1 MEALLDFVL
10 RRRSS
15 VHRLR
20 RKDACAEERMRLRQ
34 SIEALPVDKRG
45 SILREKPRLR
55 RQRRPSL
62 NAWAPADPCHMVD
75 VTNVPRS
82 PTPRRLS
89 QILCGDSVESD
100 DDALSVV
107 TESTIDGEEPDL
119 EFDLSRSEFWSSSV
133 DVDDTAK
140 RQRILQHKLSQA
152 LNNGVDLRACLR
164 ALQAGAQPSLPLRK
178 VGDRALPSAWLW
190 AATRSRMPVL
200 RLLAQ
205 FDVSRSDLRDSLFMA
220 AATGHYD
227 VLDFLLTRFADEV
240 RPDLAMALERAA
252 RYCQLESVERLCQ
265 EGPIASMKAL
275 IVCKSRRV
283 KKVIRQYRSQYRRR
297 LGRPSDEFVPRV
309 PIRTHTYRI
318 LSQVQGQALPLDVV
332 GEIVSFTFAKCDPE
346 WV

>member
-1 MEALLDFVL
+1 MGACRPVPHGGCNECSALADAAATVADSLWRQVL
-10 RRRSS
+10 SAHTFWS
-15 VHRLR
+15 GLVCLVLCVFSCVSWHVCLGMCVL
-20 RKDACAEERMRLRQ
+20 ACVSCLFLCLGMWCVLY
-34 SIEALPVDKRG
+34 S
-45 SILREKPRLR
+45 
-55 RQRRPSL
+55 
-62 NAWAPADPCHMVD
+62 MVAH
-75 VTNVPRS
+75 
-82 PTPRRLS
+82 
-89 QILCGDSVESD
+89 SVESD